1 MIFVIAIQGG
11 VWYNSDKI
19 IQFGNREGIMTPI
32 EMLMHEHQII
42 LMVLG
47 AVEREA
53 QRIQGSGQVDA
64 AKTEQM
70 VDFIRNFADRCH
82 HAKEEDLL
90 FVRMQERG
98 MPAQG
103 GPIGV
108 MLAEHVEGRRLV
120 KAAAEALPGAA
131 KGDPQAVAAVR
142 DSLLGYTRLLRA
154 HIGKEDNVLYP
165 MAERVLEA
173 EDQQWLAEEFDR
185 VEAEEMG
192 AGVHEKYH
200 QMAHELAESR

>member
-1 MIFVIAIQGG
+1 
-11 VWYNSDKI
+11 
-19 IQFGNREGIMTPI
+19 MTPI
-32 EMLMHEHQII
+32 ELLMHEHEII

-47 AVEREA
+47 AVEAEA
-53 QRIQGSGQVDA
+53 QRIQDGGRVDVVKA
-64 AKTEQM
+64 DQM

-90 FVRMQERG
+90 FVRLQERG

-108 MLAEHVEGRRLV
+108 MLMEHTEGRRLV
-120 KAAAEALPGAA
+120 KAVAEALPDAA
-131 KGDPQAVAAVR
+131 RGDPQAVATVQN
-142 DSLLGYTRLLRA
+142 SLLGYTHLLRA

-165 MAERVLEA
+165 MAERILA
-173 EDQQWLAEEFDR
+173 PEDQQWLAQEFDR

-200 QMAHELAESR
+200 QMAHELAEG

>member
-1 MIFVIAIQGG
+1 
-11 VWYNSDKI
+11 
-19 IQFGNREGIMTPI
+19 MTPI
-32 EMLMHEHQII
+32 EILMHEHQII

-47 AVEREA
+47 AVERET
-53 QRIQGSGQVDA
+53 QQIQNSGQVNA
-64 AKTEQM
+64 AKAEQI

-108 MLAEHVEGRRLV
+108 MLIEHVEGRRLV
-120 KAAAEALPGAA
+120 KAAAEALPDAA
-131 KGDPQAVAAVR
+131 NGDPHAVAAVR

-154 HIGKEDNVLYP
+154 HINKEDNVLYP
-165 MAERVLEA
+165 MAEQILTA
-173 EDQQWLAEEFDR
+173 EDQQWLAKEFDR

-200 QMAHELAESR
+200 QMAHELAEG

>member
-1 MIFVIAIQGG
+1 
-11 VWYNSDKI
+11 
-19 IQFGNREGIMTPI
+19 MTPI
-32 EMLMHEHQII
+32 EILMHEHQII

-53 QRIQGSGQVDA
+53 QQIQDSGQVNA
-64 AKTEQM
+64 AKAEQM

-108 MLAEHVEGRRLV
+108 MLIEHVEGRRLI
-120 KAAAEALPGAA
+120 KAAAEALPDAA
-131 KGDPQAVAAVR
+131 NGDPHAVAAV
-142 DSLLGYTRLLRA
+142 SYQPAVVSMQKAGMPSSRLFC
-154 HIGKEDNVLYP
+154 Y
-165 MAERVLEA
+165 LEA
-173 EDQQWLAEEFDR
+173 DGARGCSIRFVR
-185 VEAEEMG
+185 VG
-192 AGVHEKYH
+192 RSWYNSGGTTRIHGWPIG
-200 QMAHELAESR
+200 R

>member
-1 MIFVIAIQGG
+1 
-11 VWYNSDKI
+11 
-19 IQFGNREGIMTPI
+19 MTPI
-32 EMLMHEHQII
+32 ELLMHEHEII

-53 QRIQGSGQVDA
+53 QQIQDGGPVDA
-64 AKTEQM
+64 GKIDQM

-108 MLAEHVEGRRLV
+108 MLMEHVEGRRLV
-120 KAAAEALPGAA
+120 KAVAEALPAAA

-142 DSLLGYTRLLRA
+142 DSLLGYARLLRA
-154 HIGKEDNVLYP
+154 HIGKEDNILYP
-165 MAERVLEA
+165 MADRILTP
-173 EDQQWLAEEFDR
+173 EDQQWLAQEFDR
-185 VEAEEMG
+185 VEAEEIG

-200 QMAHELAESR
+200 EMAHSL

>member
-1 MIFVIAIQGG
+1 
-11 VWYNSDKI
+11 
-19 IQFGNREGIMTPI
+19 MTPI
-32 EMLMHEHQII
+32 ELLMHEHQII

-53 QRIQGSGQVDA
+53 QRIQDSGQVNA
-64 AKTEQM
+64 EKTEQM
-70 VDFIRNFADRCH
+70 VDFIRDFADRCH
-82 HAKEEDLL
+82 HAREEGLL

-108 MLAEHVEGRRLV
+108 MLMEHVEGRRLV
-120 KAAAEALPGAA
+120 KAVAEALADAA
-131 KGDPQAVAAVR
+131 KGDPQAVVAVR

-165 MAERVLEA
+165 MAERILTP
-173 EDQQWLAEEFDR
+173 EDQQWLTDEFDR

-192 AGVHEKYH
+192 AGVHEKCH
-200 QMAHELAESR
+200 QMAHELAGG

>member
-1 MIFVIAIQGG
+1 
-11 VWYNSDKI
+11 
-19 IQFGNREGIMTPI
+19 MTPI
-32 EMLMHEHQII
+32 ELLMHEHQII
-42 LMVLG
+42 LMVLE

-53 QRIQGSGQVDA
+53 QRVQDSGQVNA

-103 GPIGV
+103 GPIGA
-108 MLAEHVEGRRLV
+108 MLMEHAEGRRLV
-120 KAAAEALPGAA
+120 KATAEALPEAA
-131 KGDPQAVAAVR
+131 KGDPQAVAAVGNN
-142 DSLLGYTRLLRA
+142 LLGYVRLLRA
-154 HIGKEDNVLYP
+154 HINKEDNVLYP
-165 MAERVLEA
+165 MGERILTA
-173 EDQQWLAEEFDR
+173 EDQQWLAKEFDR

-200 QMAHELAESR
+200 QMAHELAEG

>member
-1 MIFVIAIQGG
+1 M
-11 VWYNSDKI
+11 
-19 IQFGNREGIMTPI
+19 MTPI
-32 EMLMHEHQII
+32 ELLMHEHEII

-53 QRIQGSGQVDA
+53 QRIQDSGQVNA
-64 AKTEQM
+64 VKTEQV
-70 VDFIRNFADRCH
+70 VDFVRNFADRCH

-108 MLAEHVEGRRLV
+108 MLIEHVEGRRLV
-120 KAAAEALPGAA
+120 KAVAEALPNAA

-142 DSLLGYTRLLRA
+142 DNLLGYARLLRA

-165 MAERVLEA
+165 MADRILTP
-173 EDQQWLAEEFDR
+173 EDQQWLTKEFDR
-185 VEAEEMG
+185 VEAEEVG

-200 QMAHELAESR
+200 SMAHELADGL